1 MSDNCIFCKIVRGEL
16 PSFNVYEDDCFLA
29 FLDISQFTKGH
40 TLLIPKEHIDN
51 IWNVG
56 DIGKYMSLV
65 QKIGRHYKEIG
76 YPYVDIMVF
85 GRDVNHVHVHLIPN
99 DKTCTDYYEALSKL
113 GQLQSDRSRMP
124 TTEDGQ
130 KLVEKLKL

>member
-1 MSDNCIFCKIVRGEL
+1 MSNNCIFCKIIKGEL
-16 PSFNVYEDDCFLA
+16 PSFKVYEDDDFIA

-40 TLLIPKEHIDN
+40 TLVIPKKHIDN
-51 IWNVG
+51 IWNVS

-65 QKIGRHYKEIG
+65 QRIGQHYRKIG

-99 DKTCTDYYEALSKL
+99 DKTCVDYYDALSKL

-124 TTEDGQ
+124 TNDDGQ